1 MLFMRD
7 CAMYLWG
14 GGSVGLAELFGI
26 PFVLRG
32 QGVWGVCCDNLYLS
46 IFLEKRG
53 HNQLCPGRLYGVVF
67 FPTVYEI
74 RESLYLHRVPMLLI

>member
-14 GGSVGLAELFGI
+14 GGSVGLAELFSI

-32 QGVWGVCCDNLYLS
+32 QGV
-46 IFLEKRG
+46 
-53 HNQLCPGRLYGVVF
+53 
-67 FPTVYEI
+67 
-74 RESLYLHRVPMLLI
+74 

>member
-1 MLFMRD
+1 
-7 CAMYLWG
+7 MYLWG

-46 IFLEKRG
+46 IFLEKG
-53 HNQLCPGRLYGVVF
+53 VTTSFVLVDCMVQYFFQLF
-67 FPTVYEI
+67 
-74 RESLYLHRVPMLLI
+74 MK